1 MSEQLRAALDLGLFW
16 EYRNILLA
24 GLLFNAGVFL
34 CSAVAA
40 LALGLAASLMR
51 TSRFA
56 PLRAVGTVYV
66 EIFRNAPDY
75 VMLIWVHLVVPLLIS
90 RAIGKRVEFDPFL
103 SAVIAL
109 GLVYSGYLAETIR
122 AGFLA
127 IPKGNLEAA
136 RSVGMSEF
144 QILRRITLP
153 QVGRRMLPE
162 AMNNFVSL
170 FKATTIVSLIAVPD
184 MMYRVTM
191 VTQQEMQPLPLYTGA
206 ALTYFVIIF
215 VVASLA
221 RWASERWRRTIM
233 A

>member
-1 MSEQLRAALDLGLFW
+1 MSEALRQALDLSLFW
-16 EYRNILLA
+16 EYRQILLG
-24 GLLFNAGVFL
+24 GLLFNAGVFA
-34 CSAVAA
+34 CAA
-40 LALGLAASLMR
+40 LAALSLGLTASLLR
-51 TSRFA
+51 TGQHA
-56 PLRAVGTVYV
+56 TLRAGGNGYV

-75 VMLIWVHLVVPLLIS
+75 VMLIWVHLVMPILIS
-90 RAIGKRVEFDPFL
+90 RALGRRIEFDPFL

-109 GLVYSGYLAETIR
+109 GLVYSGYLAETFR
-122 AGFLA
+122 AGFQA
-127 IPKGNLEAA
+127 IPIGNIEAG
-136 RSVGMSEF
+136 RSLGMSAF
-144 QILRRITLP
+144 QILCRISLP
-153 QVGRRMLPE
+153 QVVRSMLPE

-206 ALTYFVIIF
+206 ALTYFTVIF

-221 RWASERWRRTIM
+221 RFGAERWRRTIM